1 MIHVALYQPDIPQNT
16 GNIAR
21 TLAITGGTLH
31 LIRPLGFNM
40 MDTNLKRSGLD
51 YWEHVSIVM
60 HDSYEDFLKEVD
72 LPIYLVT
79 TKGETLY
86 SDVKYEEEV
95 VFLFGSESKG
105 VPEHVHDH
113 FKDRRITLPMRKVE
127 GLRSLN
133 LSNTVCVLVYEAW
146 RQRNFL

>member
-21 TLAITGGTLH
+21 TLAVTGGTLH

-40 MDTNLKRSGLD
+40 LDANLKRSGLD
-51 YWEHVSIVM
+51 YWDYVKIIL
-60 HDSYEDFLKEVD
+60 HDSYEDFLESVQ

-79 TKGETLY
+79 TKGDKLY
-86 SDVKYEEEV
+86 SDIHYEEDV

-105 VPEHVHDH
+105 VPEHVHER
-113 FKDRRITLPMRKVE
+113 FKNNRITLPMRKVK
-127 GLRSLN
+127 GIRSLN
-133 LSNTVCVLVYEAW
+133 LANTVCVLVFEAW